1 MWGRFVKWTRRIGP
15 DFVAGQDFSCS
26 PVAAIRG
33 RRPASRGQGWGR
45 KAPPRRGLALTAA
58 RCDVIVLRLWGTGI
72 GEDRGGIEVE
82 VSVSFRDAWSRL
94 KCAGWLPQDRVFGW
108 ERSAGLRTSVAR
120 GTSGGPRV
128 AHSLGARCSSR
139 CWPG

>member
-1 MWGRFVKWTRRIGP
+1 M
-15 DFVAGQDFSCS
+15 
-26 PVAAIRG
+26 
-33 RRPASRGQGWGR
+33 
-45 KAPPRRGLALTAA
+45 TAA

>member
-1 MWGRFVKWTRRIGP
+1 M
-15 DFVAGQDFSCS
+15 
-26 PVAAIRG
+26 
-33 RRPASRGQGWGR
+33 
-45 KAPPRRGLALTAA
+45 TAA
-58 RCDVIVLRLWGTGI
+58 EVDVMCCGYGGTGI

-120 GTSGGPRV
+120 GASGGT
-128 AHSLGARCSSR
+128 GCS
-139 CWPG
+139 

>member
-1 MWGRFVKWTRRIGP
+1 M
-15 DFVAGQDFSCS
+15 
-26 PVAAIRG
+26 
-33 RRPASRGQGWGR
+33 
-45 KAPPRRGLALTAA
+45 TAA

-108 ERSAGLRTSVAR
+108 ERSAGLRTSVAGAPR
-120 GTSGGPRV
+120 GGHGLLIASGRV
-128 AHSLGARCSSR
+128 APRAVT
-139 CWPG
+139 

>member
-1 MWGRFVKWTRRIGP
+1 MFGRIASLDADIARHRR
-15 DFVAGQDFSCS
+15 A
-26 PVAAIRG
+26 
-33 RRPASRGQGWGR
+33 
-45 KAPPRRGLALTAA
+45 
-58 RCDVIVLRLWGTGI
+58 
-72 GEDRGGIEVE
+72 DRGASGPFHGASGPFQWKTILDPRVLIAEDLGAAPTPLVE
-82 VSVSFRDAWSRL
+82 VSVSFRDAWSML